1 MQCAIIMLDF
11 GTVRYCKVVAD
22 KQQNVYINACNGVS
36 LGRIFSWVVA
46 LLRVSFYVI
55 SFTCRGGSLA

>member
-1 MQCAIIMLDF
+1 MQCAMVMLDF

-22 KQQNVYINACNGVS
+22 KQQYVYINACNGVS

-46 LLRVSFYVI
+46 LLRVSF
-55 SFTCRGGSLA
+55 